1 MDPSF
6 TAVAAMLT
14 GAGIALVSS
23 LLTLLVQHALSLR
36 ADRIRRQRDRDEQ
49 RRQASGVEAWPG
61 DKPTLN
67 HAQVKELLQRVNKE
81 MAQTAGL
88 FPQRAPATEAQIRQ
102 FMRAANVDV
111 TQMLSSVGPEGTI
124 ELLSIRIVR
133 WLQDP
138 ARRA

>member
-36 ADRIRRQRDRDEQ
+36 ADRIRRQRDREEQ
-49 RRQASGVEAWPG
+49 RRQTAGMEPWPG
-61 DKPTLN
+61 DKPALN
-67 HAQVKELLQRVNKE
+67 RAQVKELLQRVNQEIAKLHGKG
-81 MAQTAGL
+81 APRGL
-88 FPQRAPATEAQIRQ
+88 ATEAQIRQ
-102 FMRAANVDV
+102 FMRVANVDV
-111 TQMLSSVGPEGTI
+111 GKMLASVGPEGTI

-138 ARRA
+138 GRAL